1 MRRLNRRK
9 ALKLGGIT
17 IAALVVRPA
26 WAREDIKALF
36 EEFSQGQPTVSDG
49 LVLDIPLTAENGNAV
64 PVTIRL
70 KPDFSANATCEEI
83 MLIAESNPHPAV
95 CRFTFSPQIGM
106 TDITT
111 RIRLAK
117 SQKVTALARLSDGR
131 VLMQNLAVTVVAGG
145 CNG

>member
-1 MRRLNRRK
+1 MGRLDRRN
-9 ALKLGGIT
+9 ALKLGGIA
-17 IAALVVRPA
+17 IAALVVQPA
-26 WAREDIKALF
+26 RARDDIRAVV
-36 EEFSQGQPTVSDG
+36 EEFSQGQPTVPDG

-70 KPDFSANATCEEI
+70 EPGFAAGATCEEI
-83 MLIAESNPHPAV
+83 MLIAQSNPRPTV
-95 CRFTFSPQIGM
+95 CRFVLSPQIGM

-131 VLMQNLAVTVVAGG
+131 VLMQHLAITVVAGG